1 MVEKSPAWMLRRDFR
16 AGFCTVSN
24 MADANKETRDRVRE
38 LVRQVLA
45 TVPTEGDYQPAQA
58 AAVAGT
64 VEHVVVNSL
73 RDKLGKEYDRD
84 ESAKSLITEDD
95 LRGLEPGS
103 KIRVSENVR
112 FTPLAADI
120 INEQKFELVRKAAR
134 KSTAKV
140 RSVAIGADHG
150 GFKMKQQLAV
160 FLTEMGLQV
169 RDFGTNSED
178 AVDYPDFAHAVAKSV
193 SGRQVDVG
201 IIIDGAGIGS
211 AMTANKVPNVR
222 AAACYSVTL
231 AKNSREHNGAN
242 VLTLGAGQNTIE
254 EIKAIVEAFIS
265 TDISEERHKKR
276 VGKID
281 NIEKQYRR

>member
-1 MVEKSPAWMLRRDFR
+1 
-16 AGFCTVSN
+16 
-24 MADANKETRDRVRE
+24 MADQEIRDRVRE
-38 LVRQVLA
+38 LVKQVLA
-45 TVPTEGDYQPAQA
+45 TVPTEGESAPVDTGQ
-58 AAVAGT
+58 
-64 VEHVVVNSL
+64 VEHVIVNSL
-73 RDKLGKEYDRD
+73 KDQMAREWDRD

-95 LRGLEPGS
+95 LRGLPPGS
-103 KIRVSENVR
+103 RVRVAENVK
-112 FTPLAADI
+112 FTPLASDI
-120 INEQKFELVRKAAR
+120 VGDLQLELIRKQPRKA
-134 KSTAKV
+134 SVKV

-150 GFKMKQQLAV
+150 GFKMKEQLKS
-160 FLTEMGLQV
+160 FLTDFGLNV
-169 RDFGTNSED
+169 RDFGTDSED

-222 AAACYSVTL
+222 AAQCYSVTL

-242 VLTLGAGQNTIE
+242 VLTLGAGQNSFDE
-254 EIKAIVEAFIS
+254 VKQIVEAFIS

>member
-1 MVEKSPAWMLRRDFR
+1 MS
-16 AGFCTVSN
+16 
-24 MADANKETRDRVRE
+24 DANKEARDRVRA

-45 TVPTEGDYQPAQA
+45 TVPTEGDMPEA
-58 AAVAGT
+58 AAEHV

-73 RDKLGKEYDRD
+73 QDKVGRAFDRD
-84 ESAKSLITEDD
+84 ESARSLITEDD

-103 KIRVSENVR
+103 RLRVAENAKFTALAQDIVNEKQIELIRKESRRN
-112 FTPLAADI
+112 T
-120 INEQKFELVRKAAR
+120 
-134 KSTAKV
+134 TKV
-140 RSVAIGADHG
+140 RSVAVGSDHG
-150 GFKMKQQLAV
+150 GFKMKEQLKD
-160 FLTEMGLQV
+160 FLTDFGLQV

-193 SGRQVDVG
+193 SGHQVDIG
-201 IIIDGAGIGS
+201 IIVDGAGIGS

-222 AAACYSVTL
+222 AAACYSAAL

-242 VLTLGAGQNTIE
+242 VLTLGAGQNSFDE
-254 EIKAIVEAFIS
+254 VKQIVEAFIS